1 MREWQVG
8 DPIGDGND
16 IGVPDTKYMGYLRD
30 NDGKSSKD
38 DIVDNFKQYIN
49 YAREYYNLQHYEDA
63 FYYLDY

>member
-1 MREWQVG
+1 MKNDYMREWQVG

-30 NDGKSSKD
+30 KDGESSKE

-49 YAREYYNLQHYEDA
+49 YAREYYNL
-63 FYYLDY
+63 